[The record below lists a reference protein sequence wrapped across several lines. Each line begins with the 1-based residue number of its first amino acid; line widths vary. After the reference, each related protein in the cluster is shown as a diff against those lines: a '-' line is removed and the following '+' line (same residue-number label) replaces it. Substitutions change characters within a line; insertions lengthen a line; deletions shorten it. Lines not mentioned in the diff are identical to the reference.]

1 MWGGS
6 RTDGADVDVWVERE
20 ECGWWRHCA
29 PWFERVKGNRDGG
42 GGGDWIA
49 LRIEEGGDGGGGKG
63 DERVGQEWD

>member
-42 GGGDWIA
+42 GGGGLDCVA
-49 LRIEEGGDGGGGKG
+49 YRGGRGWGRGK
-63 DERVGQEWD
+63 RR